1 MNNSH
6 ILNKILID
14 WGSDNSSDSSDNIIN
29 VNPEDILSNRD
40 LYTVINN
47 PTFKECCT
55 FFKDCC
61 TMYTEIIEYI
71 LNNVMG
77 KNSNLSSSELLD
89 YIEFILGDPGR
100 LGFFNSGKPEGD
112 NHFPDD
118 SFILSLDD
126 IRFNEGEFSSDQEKY
141 IKEFITNFNKCPIIR
156 IILHKNIKGF
166 EFFEDFFK
174 EKLNYK
180 YLTEKLPNNIINH
193 IFLSLNDNG
202 NYIINIDSGAG
213 NASGG
218 LYGYPESKWSK
229 RNINKK
235 ALLERCKA
243 FLNVFYKEIIY
254 KLECDF
260 C

>member
-1 MNNSH
+1 MSNSH

-14 WGSDNSSDSSDNIIN
+14 WGSDNSSDYNNIN
-29 VNPEDILSNRD
+29 VNPEDILNNRD
-40 LYTVINN
+40 LYTVMNN

-71 LNNVMG
+71 LKNVMG
-77 KNSNLSSSELLD
+77 KNSNLSSYELSD
-89 YIEFILGDPGR
+89 YIEFILGDPAK
-100 LGFFNSGKPEGD
+100 LIFFNSGKPD
-112 NHFPDD
+112 WDTYFPDD
-118 SFILSLDD
+118 SFALNLDD
-126 IRFNEGEFSSDQEKY
+126 VRLNDGEFNRAQEKC
-141 IKEFITNFNKCPIIR
+141 IQEFITNFNKCPIIR
-156 IILHKNIKGF
+156 IQLHHRIKGS
-166 EFFEDFFK
+166 EFFGNFF
-174 EKLNYK
+174 
-180 YLTEKLPNNIINH
+180 H
-193 IFLSLNDNG
+193 DFLSYNNLKSKFNDNILVHIHDFKNNNG
-202 NYIINIDSGAG
+202 DYIIDIDSGAG
-213 NASGG
+213 NSGS
-218 LYGYPESKWSK
+218 LYGCPESKWSK